1 MSQTPDRQLT
11 TADLSLEQ
19 APPISVPFRFFLTAP
34 LFALAGGVLLFI
46 YGPEALSSRWAPAT
60 LAITHLYTL
69 GVLAMVMCGAM
80 MQMLPVLAGSPVPR
94 AVLVGNL
101 VHPLLT
107 LGTIALTTGF
117 LSGSQVMMIG
127 AATMLGFG
135 FLVFI
140 AAVAI
145 ALQRIKMPNATIAGM
160 RAAVFALAITV
171 GLGLMLAGGL
181 SGWVPGMHLFLYTDL
196 HLTWGMLG
204 WVGLLV
210 VAVSYQVVPLFQVTP
225 EYPGVLRR
233 LLVPAVLIALIIWSL
248 FFFLAERGYIRSEI
262 ADGWFLVPL
271 SGLLSFAA
279 ATLYLQKKR
288 RRRISDVTLYF
299 WRAGLI
305 AVFVCGGIW
314 VLARMF
320 PAIAQSTAAPLII
333 GIGLVL
339 GSALSLLNGMLYKI
353 VPFLSW
359 FHLQNRQLAF
369 MCMTVQVPNMK
380 QLLPDKAAKRQL
392 WIHLAA
398 LAALL
403 PAVLLRGWFAHIAGL
418 LLALSSLMLW
428 INLVLV
434 VVFYRR
440 TDRALHAAVGKTY

>member
-1 MSQTPDRQLT
+1 MSQIPDRGLT

-60 LAITHLYTL
+60 LALTHLYTL

-80 MQMLPVLAGSPVPR
+80 MQMLPVLAGHPVPR
-94 AVLVGNL
+94 VVLVGNL

-107 LGTIALTTGF
+107 LGTIALAAAF
-117 LSGSQVMMIG
+117 LSGSHVVMIG
-127 AATMLGFG
+127 AASMLGLG
-135 FLVFI
+135 FLIFVV
-140 AAVAI
+140 AVVI
-145 ALQRIKMPNATIAGM
+145 ALQRIKIPNVTITGM

-210 VAVSYQVVPLFQVTP
+210 VAVSYQMIPMFQVTP
-225 EYPGVLRR
+225 EYPQILRR
-233 LLVPAVLIALIIWSL
+233 LLVPAVFAALIIWSL
-248 FFFLAERGYIRSEI
+248 LFFFAEKGYIRTET
-262 ADGWFLVPL
+262 AGVWFVIPL
-271 SGLLSFAA
+271 SGLLLFAA
-279 ATLYLQKKR
+279 VTLRLQMHR
-288 RRRISDVTLYF
+288 RRRISDVTLLF
-299 WRAGLI
+299 WRTGLI
-305 AVFVCGGIW
+305 AMFVGGGIW
-314 VLARMF
+314 ILAPLF
-320 PAIAQSTAAPLII
+320 PALMQMTAAHLII
-333 GIGLVL
+333 GIVMVL
-339 GSALSLLNGMLYKI
+339 GSAVSLLNGMLYKI

-359 FHLQNRQLAF
+359 FHLQNRQLTF

-380 QLLPDKAAKRQL
+380 QLLPDKAAIRQFR
-392 WIHLAA
+392 IHLAA
-398 LAALL
+398 LTVLL
-403 PAVLLRGWFAHIAGL
+403 PAVLLPGWFAHIAGL
-418 LLALSSLMLW
+418 LLALSALLLW

-434 VVFYRR
+434 VVYYRR
-440 TDRALHAAVGKTY
+440 TDRALHEAVEKTF